1 MNDEK
6 SEFQKLSS
14 LDVLGSKDV
23 TQSEEYNLKLS
34 RIVLSV
40 RKKGTTKMYYYEKRI
55 IYLYLSSKT

>member
-34 RIVLSV
+34 RIALSV

>member
-14 LDVLGSKDV
+14 LDVLRSKDV